1 MADQET
7 TMNKDALLDLIHAG
21 RSRWESAF
29 EHYDEHLADL
39 PAWLDR

>member
-7 TMNKDALLDLIHAG
+7 TMNKDTLLDLIHAG
-21 RSRWESAF
+21 LTRWESAF

-39 PAWLDR
+39 RARIDR